1 MKESVLVLGA
11 GASAADGA
19 PVISTYLKEIERCFG
34 HRSEWYVISKALKV
48 YTTQRGINGR
58 YPPLNEFLTYLDD
71 QVEAGKRVG
80 DQDPRDIRF
89 ELLKL
94 AFGRLTE
101 QERPRPRFT
110 WPRHVDVAPCED
122 TGYSERKSARQDFPK
137 DPQCAD
143 IAPYPYDISPDRA
156 VPDYVD
162 IAFGRSYQSCNCMHS
177 HWDSGDPYILDNSVS
192 EVEKSVQPKRANTP
206 ANHRLAEVVL
216 TKRIKTVIS
225 TNYDLI
231 FDQAAEDT
239 GILLDYGVGKRPVYK
254 NANHVTLLKLHGS
267 VNWLACL
274 ECGYIDVWPNS
285 YPTQTLWSSEHIYR
299 SCGQCK
305 SQKWEDTLVTPS
317 RRRPQDP
324 GYLRQLWDM
333 VKDALSCASCVI
345 FIGYS
350 LPDEDT
356 DIINLLGR
364 GISDSARILVI
375 DPNMETIRRYRRL
388 FGSDRVSEISR
399 SLTTHLWDTPDV
411 RELIAGL

>member
-1 MKESVLVLGA
+1 MKETVLVLGA

-34 HRSEWYVISKALKV
+34 HRSEWYVISRALKV
-48 YTTQRGINGR
+48 YSSQRGINGS

-71 QVEAGKRVG
+71 QIEAGKRVG
-80 DQDPRDIRF
+80 DQDSRDIRF
-89 ELLKL
+89 KLLKL

-110 WPRHVDVAPCED
+110 WTRHVDLATCED
-122 TGYSERKSARQDFPK
+122 VGYSEVAPARQDSFK

-143 IAPYPYDISPDRA
+143 IAPYQHDISSDPA
-156 VPDYVD
+156 IPDYSG
-162 IAFGRSYQSCNCMHS
+162 IACERSYQSCNCMHT
-177 HWDSGDPYILDNSVS
+177 HWGSGDPHVFDNGVP

-206 ANHRLAEVVL
+206 ANHHLAEVIL
-216 TKRIKTVIS
+216 AKRIKTVIS

-231 FDQAAEDT
+231 FDQAAEDI
-239 GILLDYGVGKRPVYK
+239 GMLLDYGVGKRPVYK
-254 NANHVTLLKLHGS
+254 NPNQVTLLKLHGS
-267 VNWLACL
+267 VNWLACS
-274 ECGYIDVWPNS
+274 ECGCIAVWRDS
-285 YPTQTLWSSEHIYR
+285 YPTQTLWSSEQVYE
-299 SCGQCK
+299 SCSQCK

-324 GYLRQLWDM
+324 GYLRYLWDM
-333 VKDALSCASCVI
+333 VKDALTYASCVI

-356 DIINLLGR
+356 DIINLLGQ
-364 GISDSARILVI
+364 GIRDSARILVI
-375 DPNMETIRRYRRL
+375 DPNMETIHRYRRL

-399 SLTTHLWDTPDV
+399 ALTTQLWDTPDV
-411 RELIAGL
+411 RDLIARL